1 MERTRCDTYT
11 CTAVEM
17 RALLCSMCVLYRG
30 ARCVCASVN
39 ERTCTLTSSSPPL
52 PPHTPS
58 SLLQAVQFR
67 LGTQGMYGA
76 SYVQAIT
83 PNLCLG
89 GECTYMGQ
97 QGMLDI
103 KYSGRYS
110 TPAFTAIATVQG
122 AGAEALGWGVD
133 MQYARKVS
141 QKVNLAAELK
151 YGISSGESEVR

>member
-1 MERTRCDTYT
+1 M
-11 CTAVEM
+11 
-17 RALLCSMCVLYRG
+17 VLPH
-30 ARCVCASVN
+30 
-39 ERTCTLTSSSPPL
+39 LPPSSPAPHT
-52 PPHTPS
+52 HTPS
-58 SLLQAVQFR
+58 SLLQAVQLR

-97 QGMLDI
+97 QGMLDM

>member
-1 MERTRCDTYT
+1 
-11 CTAVEM
+11 
-17 RALLCSMCVLYRG
+17 
-30 ARCVCASVN
+30 
-39 ERTCTLTSSSPPL
+39 
-52 PPHTPS
+52 
-58 SLLQAVQFR
+58 
-67 LGTQGMYGA
+67 MYGA

-151 YGISSGESEVR
+151 YGISSGESEVRRERENEGRRRHITYISNGGGVRGTLSISLSPPCGVSE